1 MSPRFHA
8 ATFRSISAVL
18 GAMLLS
24 ANVLPADAKPL
35 KSTPNTNTCRQN
47 SLLKSM
53 FSSQLEE
60 PCLNTEKKDSDQDTG
75 NNDGKSTPDTSK
87 EESTPASGDSHD
99 FNLFKGN
106 IIFQISP
113 GGGGDSFS
121 NGFTSPEPMQPQAL
135 PSKPSKKMPKK
146 PKGVIAKPQKLVSPK
161 SSNLNQ
167 LLPQKGIKPISPKY
181 SPNIKSLILPTK
193 SVRPI
198 LSRPNSTL
206 RIRSV
211 QPMIKQ
217 RPMLNPVMSRPVQRR
232 SK

>member
-1 MSPRFHA
+1 
-8 ATFRSISAVL
+8 
-18 GAMLLS
+18 MLLS

-47 SLLKSM
+47 ALLKSM

-75 NNDGKSTPDTSK
+75 NNDGKSTPDTST

-121 NGFTSPEPMQPQAL
+121 NGFTSPEPIQPEAL

-146 PKGVIAKPQKLVSPK
+146 PKGVSAKPQKLVSPK

-217 RPMLNPVMSRPVQRR
+217 HPMINPVMSRPVQRR